1 MDTAADITVNSIIS
15 YKAAK
20 LLKQMIFYRVL
31 GVGSVEPAFFIDGK
45 FSGRSTPNP
54 RKRP

>member
-20 LLKQMIFYRVL
+20 LLKQMTFYRVL
-31 GVGSVEPAFFIDGK
+31 GVAS
-45 FSGRSTPNP
+45 S
-54 RKRP
+54 RPFL